1 MVNNMK
7 NNTDS
12 VDKLSRNAVRK
23 LSDAVRACKLNG
35 QIVQRETTLYFG
47 NHIWIP
53 IQSSNR

>member
-7 NNTDS
+7 NNIDS

-47 NHIWIP
+47 NHMLLK
-53 IQSSNR
+53 S